1 MAGAACATVISQ
13 GVSVV
18 LCFVYALKK
27 CEFLIFRK
35 SELKWDRSLLADL
48 TSTGLSMGLMY
59 AIVSVSSVILQGAVN
74 SFGTS
79 TITAHTAARKIDDI
93 FMLPLGTISMASS
106 TFASQNYG
114 AGKIDRV
121 DGLITKEALRQQTE
135 YYDKEIS
142 KLSEQLAA
150 SQDQNALIKTQID
163 AIKAY
168 VENVN
173 KTASADTNSTE
184 VYGEMLKKVV
194 VLENQ
199 TADFYLTCIPFGF
212 RIKYHIKKFNQQH
225 RFNVFIDS
233 CEVIE

>member
-1 MAGAACATVISQ
+1 MIISNCWQ
-13 GVSVV
+13 KTKLMQQNDIRVDVQS
-18 LCFVYALKK
+18 LKEQIESFNLKK
-27 CEFLIFRK
+27 RK
-35 SELKWDRSLLADL
+35 AIDL
-48 TSTGLSMGLMY
+48 M
-59 AIVSVSSVILQGAVN
+59 I
-74 SFGTS
+74 
-79 TITAHTAARKIDDI
+79 
-93 FMLPLGTISMASS
+93 
-106 TFASQNYG
+106 
-114 AGKIDRV
+114 
-121 DGLITKEALRQQTE
+121 DGLITKEDLRQQTE

-233 CEVIE
+233 CEVVE

>member
-1 MAGAACATVISQ
+1 MI
-13 GVSVV
+13 
-18 LCFVYALKK
+18 
-27 CEFLIFRK
+27 
-35 SELKWDRSLLADL
+35 
-48 TSTGLSMGLMY
+48 
-59 AIVSVSSVILQGAVN
+59 
-74 SFGTS
+74 
-79 TITAHTAARKIDDI
+79 
-93 FMLPLGTISMASS
+93 
-106 TFASQNYG
+106 
-114 AGKIDRV
+114 
-121 DGLITKEALRQQTE
+121 DGLITKEDLRQQTE

-184 VYGEMLKKVV
+184 MYGEMLKKVV